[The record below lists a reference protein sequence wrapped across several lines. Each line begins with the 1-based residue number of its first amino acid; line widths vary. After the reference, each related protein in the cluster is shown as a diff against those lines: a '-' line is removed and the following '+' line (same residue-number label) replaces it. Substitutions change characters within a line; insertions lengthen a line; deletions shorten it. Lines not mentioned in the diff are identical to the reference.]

1 MNLIIN
7 DYKNRAILKLILFC
21 WILSIPF
28 KNAVYQIS
36 VVLLIVYFLVELLKT
51 RNFEI
56 LIDNLKKI
64 KYLSFGFFLIIFS
77 MIFSNLLNLE
87 HLDKKSWHLI
97 LMFFL
102 RYGFVFVILAYYY
115 RLKSFRK
122 KELLFTLYLSF
133 SFVALTG
140 FFEIIKNPEVVLG
153 LGLTGTLDN
162 RNAFGLFMGM
172 GFVLSLLLVEKN
184 KNLGFFLLLIFSF
197 LMIFSFSR
205 SSWVASFGASFI
217 FILINYK
224 KIKTIHFIY
233 LLVFIFFL
241 FILYFAFESVQQRVA
256 QLLEGNSSN
265 RTTIWIH
272 TVFLIKE
279 KIYFGYG
286 LDSWMNLG
294 DSYLKQFPDP
304 HNMIL
309 EITLYTGLLGLF
321 FVFFTI
327 FCILFEIYKHK
338 NYLFF
343 PVAFYF
349 LIITQFDFGAFYS
362 KEILS
367 FLTIFVFFVYSQNFE
382 EKQ

>member
-7 DYKNRAILKLILFC
+7 DYKNRVVLKLILFC

-36 VVLLIVYFLVELLKT
+36 VVLLIVYFLIELFKT
-51 RNFEI
+51 KKFEI
-56 LIDNLKKI
+56 LIDNLKKT
-64 KYLSFGFFLIIFS
+64 KYLSFGFFLIILS
-77 MIFSNLLNLE
+77 MIFSNVLNLE
-87 HLDKKSWHLI
+87 YLDKKSWHLI
-97 LMFFL
+97 FMFFL
-102 RYGFVFVILAYYY
+102 RYGFVFIILAYYY
-115 RLKSFRK
+115 RLKSFTK
-122 KELLFTLYLSF
+122 KELLFVLYLSF

-140 FFEIIKNPEVVLG
+140 IFEIVKTPEVVLG

-197 LMIFSFSR
+197 LMLFSFSR
-205 SSWVASFGASFI
+205 SSWVASIGASFI
-217 FILINYK
+217 FMLINYK
-224 KIKTIHFIY
+224 KIKTVHFIY
-233 LLVFIFFL
+233 LLIFIFFL

-265 RTTIWIH
+265 RTTIWMH
-272 TVFLIKE
+272 TVLLIKE

-327 FCILFEIYKHK
+327 SSILFEIYKHK

-349 LIITQFDFGAFYS
+349 LIVTQFDFGAFYS